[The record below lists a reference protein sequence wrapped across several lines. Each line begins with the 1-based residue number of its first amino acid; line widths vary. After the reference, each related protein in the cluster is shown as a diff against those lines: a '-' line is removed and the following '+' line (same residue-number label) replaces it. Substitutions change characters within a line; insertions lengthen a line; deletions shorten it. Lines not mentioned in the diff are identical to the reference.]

1 MSALISRKLLFDS
14 NNNHVALFLNY
25 LLPLA
30 YCAYHKIGA
39 NKDQIQTFI
48 S

>member
-14 NNNHVALFLNY
+14 NNNHMALFLNY
-25 LLPLA
+25 LLHWLTVRTI
-30 YCAYHKIGA
+30 KLEQI
-39 NKDQIQTFI
+39 KDQIQTFI